1 MAEFKDNKFKINLR
15 DIKSSYIIKQ
25 IFSFIYEKQK
35 LRMILYKKELQN
47 MCAIDI
53 EDYKKKSGK
62 YKIGEKKWK
71 RERIYNIYKCINI

>member
-53 EDYKKKSGK
+53 EDYKKLSGK
-62 YKIGEKKWK
+62 YKTGEKKK
-71 RERIYNIYKCINI
+71 TEKGKNI